1 MTAYFLR
8 RVELDQSGEFAFWEA
23 LIHSAE
29 QARAEGK
36 IEEAQ
41 LLVRRAL
48 EHARVAFSD
57 DIPLARTWLLY
68 AQLLEDAEDLVQAE
82 AAYREALQLFNAQA
96 SPRIYGLVL
105 HNLAEVV
112 ERQGRVEESR
122 ELRALA
128 REKLRSDEST

>member
-1 MTAYFLR
+1 MTAYILR

-29 QARAEGK
+29 RARAEGNF
-36 IEEAQ
+36 EEAQ
-41 LLVRRAL
+41 LLVQRAL

-68 AQLLEDAEDLVQAE
+68 AQVLEDAEDLVEAE
-82 AAYREALQLFNAQA
+82 AAYREALQLFKSQA
-96 SPRIYGLVL
+96 SRRLYALVL

-112 ERQGRVEESR
+112 ERQGRTAESR
-122 ELRALA
+122 ELRTLA
-128 REKLRSDEST
+128 QEILRSDKST